1 MLVKL
6 SKIPKHPFLTY
17 WDRRICKLS
26 LHLQNNLI
34 VHNCAYSHSWEVVQN
49 PQTPLSYLPGEK
61 DLQDTFTLAKQ
72 STPLSYLPGE
82 KDLQDTFTLAKQSD
96 CRQLCLDSQAWED
109 AQKQTKLRAGR
120 HHTKEWC
127 SGP

>member
-1 MLVKL
+1 M
-6 SKIPKHPFLTY
+6 
-17 WDRRICKLS
+17 S
-26 LHLQNNLI
+26 LHSQNNLI
-34 VHNCAYSHSWEVVQN
+34 VDNCAYSHSWEVVQN

-72 STPLSYLPGE
+72 S
-82 KDLQDTFTLAKQSD
+82 D

-109 AQKQTKLRAGR
+109 VQKQTKLRAGR